1 MLLGSAFDVEMN
13 AIGDAP
19 LVQRQFGILGDVG
32 LECCKCKEAMYIN
45 ECYVNPSGGRSS
57 RLSLKNS
64 KY

>member
-1 MLLGSAFDVEMN
+1 MLLDSAFDVEMN

-19 LVQRQFGILGDVG
+19 LAKTQFGILGDMV
-32 LECCKCKEAMYIN
+32 LECCKCKETMYIN